1 MATSNRSCRE
11 SRSQN
16 SQSICEIG
24 GGANP
29 LLALETVQEHRS
41 EYTILD
47 ISVEELAKAPDGYQK
62 VVADIARPL
71 DMATLGNYDVVFSQF
86 LAEHVKDAEQFLDNS
101 NRLLKV
107 GGCCIHIFPTLY
119 YPWFVLNAAVPDN
132 LANRVLVRLQPR
144 RELGGKHGKFPA
156 YYRGCR
162 GPIGSQLRLYANHGF
177 AIEEFHSYYGS
188 LYLSRVPKLMA
199 LEERFAHYLCE
210 RRISALTSYALV
222 VLRKIAKHELCA
234 RRGRAQSSSY
244 DVLLGNVSAKTEY
257 AEGFSMSL

>member
-1 MATSNRSCRE
+1 MATASSGDFE
-11 SRSQN
+11 QVVQGVAFSKN

-29 LLALETVQEHRS
+29 LLSLETLREHQS

-47 ISVEELAKAPDGYQK
+47 ISAEELAKAPDGYQK

-71 DMATLGNYDVVFSQF
+71 DMSNPSAVTFNQFDVIFSQF
-86 LAEHVKDAEQFLDNS
+86 LAEHVKDAAQFLDNC
-101 NRLLKV
+101 NRLLKI
-107 GGCCIHIFPTLY
+107 GGYCIHIFPTLY
-119 YPWFVLNAAVPDN
+119 YPWFVLNAVAPDD
-132 LANRVLVRLQPR
+132 LANRVLVRFQPH

-177 AIEEFHSYYGS
+177 AVEEFHSYYGS

-199 LEERFAHYLCE
+199 VEERFARYLCE

-222 VLRKIAKHELCA
+222 VLRKQE
-234 RRGRAQSSSY
+234 
-244 DVLLGNVSAKTEY
+244 
-257 AEGFSMSL
+257 